1 MQKVKISFYLNG
13 SLIEKML
20 DPEQRVLDL
29 LRDVLWKT
37 GTKEGCGDGDCG
49 ACTITLAQYQNNS
62 IYYQAV
68 NSCLLPIG
76 KLQGTSVVTIE
87 GLDNNNQDL
96 NIIQQAMVDQHG
108 IQCGFC
114 SPGIS
119 MNMFA
124 LLANNEI
131 PSYNELLN
139 ALNGNI
145 CRCTGYDGIKK
156 AAKQI
161 LDYLNKNKD
170 YDIVPTKIRQ
180 CENKLKQLP
189 LSLTYGDYLIP
200 TNKKELLTYLKECE
214 DSMIV
219 SGCSDV
225 SAVAHTKR
233 EKLIKAI
240 DVSRVEEMSDIKLS
254 KEGLY
259 IGGSVSLTRIINSD
273 IVKDK
278 ASQLAKGLEEIAAIQ
293 VRNLA
298 TLSGNI
304 ANASPIADGVVLLM
318 AYDAILFIVN
328 QNGCRKEKLTSF
340 YKGYKKTTLKKGDVI
355 EKIFIDNSALEKN
368 YHLEK
373 TGKRNTVDIACVN
386 SCISYKEKE
395 NKITDITITFGGIA
409 ENVVIEKIKD
419 IYENENI
426 EILARNISKKY
437 NPLSDVRGSSEYRLK
452 LIENHIIKHFAFIL
466 GEL

>member
-20 DPEQRVLDL
+20 DPEERVLDL
-29 LRDVLWKT
+29 LRDILWKT

-87 GLDNNNQDL
+87 GLGDDNEDL
-96 NIIQQAMVDQHG
+96 NLIQQAMVDQHG

-124 LLANNEI
+124 LLANKEI
-131 PSYNELLN
+131 PSYNDLLN

-161 LDYLNKNKD
+161 LDYLNSNKD
-170 YDIVPTKIRQ
+170 YDIVPSSIRE
-180 CENKLKQLP
+180 CEKELKN
-189 LSLTYGDYLIP
+189 LSLSLSSGDYLIP
-200 TNKKELLTYLKECE
+200 TNKKELLTYLQNCD

-225 SAVAHTKR
+225 SAIAHTKR

-240 DVSRVEEMSDIKLS
+240 DVSRVEEMSNIKLGDD
-254 KEGLY
+254 GLY
-259 IGGSVSLTRIINSD
+259 IGGSVSLTSIINSE
-273 IVKDK
+273 IVKSK
-278 ASQLAKGLEEIAAIQ
+278 ASQLAKGLEEVAAIQ

-318 AYDAILFIVN
+318 AYDATLIIIN
-328 QNGCRKEKLTSF
+328 PNGSREEKLTSF
-340 YKGYKKTTLKKGDVI
+340 YKGYKKTTLQKGDVI
-355 EKIFIDNSALEKN
+355 EKIFIENSALEKK

-419 IYENENI
+419 TDKNENI